1 MPLEPPDLTHCQA
14 AIGYTELGMFEEAN
28 AELENV
34 DPFNRTTPEVLSIRA
49 AIYHGLQKWE
59 LLRVVALQLTRLD
72 PANVQWV
79 VSLAYAT
86 RRAVSIELARDILL
100 TAKAN
105 FSNEPVI
112 PFNLACYHCQL
123 GQLETAKD
131 YLREAFE
138 IDPQWRGAAL
148 EDEDLVPLW
157 HFLSQT

>member
-1 MPLEPPDLTHCQA
+1 
-14 AIGYTELGMFEEAN
+14 MFEEAN